1 MMDSPLPWLTEER
14 DACGVG
20 FIADRRGRASHD
32 LVTQALAALA
42 CLEHRGGCSA
52 DSGFGGWG
60 GAVDGPALGNFA
72 GVAEAPGLP
81 PLVRGRTGVGMVFL
95 RRRPGRWQEWMTRRC
110 NRRV

>member
-42 CLEHRGGCSA
+42 CLEHRGVVVRIGIRGMGRGC
-52 DSGFGGWG
+52 
-60 GAVDGPALGNFA
+60 
-72 GVAEAPGLP
+72 
-81 PLVRGRTGVGMVFL
+81 
-95 RRRPGRWQEWMTRRC
+95 
-110 NRRV
+110 